1 EKTQGKQPESRSKR
15 KSKDNDLQEC
25 PFFHAL
31 VWEQEKKSTRGRDRT
46 PIFSV
51 CCQQGRVKL
60 PPEPHPP
67 ESLKTLLSSSLH
79 FQQNI
84 RTYNSILTF
93 TSIGAQID
101 SKVMHKSGPFTFRI
115 HGQNSHKIG
124 SLVPQ
129 SGKPPKFSQLYIFD
143 TANEVKNR
151 ISAVKRTTK
160 AGELDGNIVKNLI
173 ETIDAHNR
181 FVKIFRK
188 ARDLHEQSDCPE
200 FSIRLIAQP
209 KRGRQ
214 YDLPTTDEIA
224 GL

>member
-1 EKTQGKQPESRSKR
+1 MY
-15 KSKDNDLQEC
+15 LQEC

-129 SGKPPKFSQLYIFD
+129 SGKPPKFSQL
-143 TANEVKNR
+143 
-151 ISAVKRTTK
+151 
-160 AGELDGNIVKNLI
+160 
-173 ETIDAHNR
+173 
-181 FVKIFRK
+181 
-188 ARDLHEQSDCPE
+188 
-200 FSIRLIAQP
+200 
-209 KRGRQ
+209 
-214 YDLPTTDEIA
+214 
-224 GL
+224 